1 MRAARES
8 RRAAPGAYRH
18 FVALPPDPQARL
30 PHPHPQVR
38 LSQKGLALPL
48 TPLVAL
54 TALLCVPVCPDEETR
69 PRRARVYTN
78 DDLERVAPR
87 RGETG
92 VLSTAPPAP
101 PAAEARSGRE
111 PANGQGEEYWRREAE
126 RVRDRVEALRERTR
140 DLRLRIEERRK
151 KPGARPYSDPQ
162 VEALQERLSALEA
175 RMREMES
182 SLHDRARRAGALPGW
197 LR

>member
-1 MRAARES
+1 
-8 RRAAPGAYRH
+8 
-18 FVALPPDPQARL
+18 
-30 PHPHPQVR
+30 
-38 LSQKGLALPL
+38 LPL

-54 TALLCVPVCPDEETR
+54 AALLCVPASPDEETR

-78 DDLERVAPR
+78 DDLARVAPL

-92 VLSTAPPAP
+92 VLSSPPPAP
-101 PAAEARSGRE
+101 PAAGAPSGRE
-111 PANGQGEEYWRREAE
+111 PANGRGEEYWRREAE

-162 VEALQERLSALEA
+162 AEALQERLSALEA
-175 RMREMES
+175 RIRELES
-182 SLHDRARRAGALPGW
+182 SLHDRARRDGALPGW